1 MPHYDDEIWA
11 WVFML
16 GITLACVFLIVRED
30 YRRMRETRA
39 DKKIMKTAEEIR
51 NEIG

>member
-1 MPHYDDEIWA
+1 MMDYNDFWA
-11 WVFML
+11 WIFFG
-16 GITLACVFLIVRED
+16 GIILPCIFLIVRED